1 MKNVI
6 AILRCYEAISGLKV
20 IFFKGA
26 LIGISVEYHPT
37 AHLAGVMGHK
47 VGLFRHPTLGC
58 LLAFAV
64 FQGHCGILLWR
75 ELSRKWPLGGLGTY
89 L

>member
-47 VGLFRHPTLGC
+47 VGLF
-58 LLAFAV
+58 
-64 FQGHCGILLWR
+64 
-75 ELSRKWPLGGLGTY
+75 
-89 L
+89 